1 MCVCVPVVLTEQ
13 ALEQGWSYFNASVY
27 FISAGRKSWSDSR
40 QDCRE
45 RGADLVIINSREE
58 QVRVHSGE
66 NAGGLCIALLGCK
79 TNI

>member
-1 MCVCVPVVLTEQ
+1 M
-13 ALEQGWSYFNASVY
+13 GWRRLGSSIY